1 MKYIP
6 RTPQELNNIRNLVL
20 RAAGL
25 NEERGDKIEV
35 LNMPFEVENI
45 PEEKSVFGIAD
56 NKELVLNLGRYVFYL
71 IIALSVFFFVLRPFF
86 KVFQR
91 REEAL
96 PLQKVKDVYLKAGAM
111 QTAAIPAGDQAQPAI
126 AEAFKDKALVGS
138 IIREWVK
145 ENA

>member
-1 MKYIP
+1 M
-6 RTPQELNNIRNLVL
+6 
-20 RAAGL
+20 

-45 PEEKSVFGIAD
+45 PEEKSLFGNAD
-56 NKELVLNLGRYVFYL
+56 NKELVAQPGKVCLLPDHR
-71 IIALSVFFFVLRPFF
+71 ALRLLLRFEALF
-86 KVFQR
+86 KMFQKK
-91 REEAL
+91 EEAL
-96 PLQKVKDVYLKAGAM
+96 PLQKGKGRLHEGREEP
-111 QTAAIPAGDQAQPAI
+111 QGPAAIPAGDQTQPAI